1 MNWFTRKTAGRNA
14 RAESV
19 EVSEQGGI
27 RSLHIGSDTI
37 QSSMK
42 VSDPVALVLSYTRA
56 MMGFLLFHRVPR
68 HFVMIGLG
76 GGSLAKHA
84 YHQFPDARVTVVETN
99 AEVIAVA
106 RSLFH
111 VPMDDDRLRVIVG
124 DGGDYVREHQ
134 SGCDVLMVDAYDS
147 RAQVEALATE
157 DFYRE
162 AREALE
168 EADGVLVVNLWS
180 TDPRFDV
187 FLQRIERAFD
197 NQVICLPAERKGNVA
212 VFAFQRRPT
221 LLRWD
226 HLKAQAR
233 LLEIDT
239 GIEFQKFVGRLADL
253 NPHTEHRLLL

>member
-1 MNWFTRKTAGRNA
+1 MNWFNRKPAGRRA
-14 RAESV
+14 HAESV

-56 MMGFLLFHRVPR
+56 MMGFLLFHRSPR

-84 YHQFPDARVTVVETN
+84 YHQFPEARVTVIESN

-111 VPMDDDRLRVIVG
+111 VPMDDDRLQVIVG
-124 DGGDYVREHQ
+124 DGGDYVRDHG

-162 AREALE
+162 AREALD
-168 EADGVLVVNLWS
+168 ADGVLVVNLWS

-197 NQVICLPAERKGNVA
+197 SQVICLPAERKGNVA

>member
-1 MNWFTRKTAGRNA
+1 LIWFSRKAA
-14 RAESV
+14 RRGGGAESV
-19 EVSEQGGI
+19 DVSEKGGI

-42 VSDPVALVLSYTRA
+42 VADPVELVLSYTRA

-76 GGSLAKHA
+76 GGSLAKYA
-84 YHQFPDARVTVVETN
+84 YHQHPDARVTVIETN
-99 AEVIAVA
+99 PEVISVA
-106 RSLFH
+106 RSMFH
-111 VPMDDDRLRVIVG
+111 VPYDDDRMCIITG
-124 DGGDYVREHQ
+124 DGGAYVRAHPAV
-134 SGCDVLMVDAYDS
+134 CDVLMVDAYDS

-162 AREALE
+162 ARAALE
-168 EADGVLVVNLWS
+168 PDGVLVVNLWS

-187 FLQRIERAFD
+187 YLQRIERAFD
-197 NQVICLPAERKGNVA
+197 GQVICLPAERKGNVA
-212 VFAFQRRPT
+212 VFGFQRRPT
-221 LLRWD
+221 LVRWD

-239 GIEFQKFVGRLADL
+239 GLEFQKFVGRLADL
-253 NPHTEHRLLL
+253 NPHSEHRLLL